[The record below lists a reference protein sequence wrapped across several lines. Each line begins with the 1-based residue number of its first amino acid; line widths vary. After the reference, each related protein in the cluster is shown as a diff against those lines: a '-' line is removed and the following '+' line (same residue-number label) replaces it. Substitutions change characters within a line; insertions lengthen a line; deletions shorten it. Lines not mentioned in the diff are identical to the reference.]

1 MSEDAR
7 TPFGDRT
14 PRRPGPYRIAAD
26 SPDTAFLIEAAGWP
40 ADDTVAADSAA
51 AASAHIHAFDWRQVP
66 PAHDVLDGL
75 PADGAVLALV
85 SLDTVDAVDV
95 LLHGRNAACV
105 FGDAPMLIA
114 IALSDLDAV
123 LGAGRAFDPNRAERA
138 RLQALALELARLA
151 EQLGAITASDDD
163 DDHDD
168 RAPDALADRSLAYSA
183 ESQADRSPSI
193 PPDPQRI
200 RHLISIRRLRDRFF
214 SPDLFADPAWD
225 ILLDLAASRLEHRSV
240 SVSSLCIA
248 AAVPPTTAL
257 RWIRLMTEQQLLVR
271 RADPADARR
280 MFVALS
286 DGAFDQLCGWFALVD
301 ARGGLGG

>member
-7 TPFGDRT
+7 TPFGDGT
-14 PRRPGPYRIAAD
+14 PSRPCLIATD
-26 SPDTAFLIEAAGWP
+26 CPHTAWLIEAASWP
-40 ADDTVAADSAA
+40 TEGMVAATDAA
-51 AASAHIHAFDWRQVP
+51 AAAAHIHAFDWRQTP
-66 PAHDVLDGL
+66 PESEVLDEL
-75 PADGAVLALV
+75 PADVAILALV
-85 SLDTVDAVDV
+85 SLETIDTVDV

-105 FGDAPMLIA
+105 FGDAPLLIA
-114 IALSDLDAV
+114 IALSELDAV
-123 LGAGRAFDPNRAERA
+123 LGTDRAFDPNRAERA

-151 EQLGAITASDDD
+151 EQLGAITSGDDD
-163 DDHDD
+163 
-168 RAPDALADRSLAYSA
+168 APDALADRSLAYSA
-183 ESQADRSPSI
+183 ETQSDRAPAI

-200 RHLISIRRLRDRFF
+200 RHLISTRRLRERFF

-257 RWIRLMTEQQLLVR
+257 RWIRLMTEQRLLER

-280 MFVALS
+280 MFVDLS

-301 ARGGLGG
+301 ARGGPGD

>member
-1 MSEDAR
+1 MSEDTR
-7 TPFGDRT
+7 TPFGDRS
-14 PRRPGPYRIAAD
+14 PQAPGSYRIAAD
-26 SPDTAFLIEAAGWP
+26 NPHTAFLVEATGWP
-40 ADDTVAADSAA
+40 SDGIVPASSAA
-51 AASAHIHAFDWRQVP
+51 AATAHIHAFDWRLVA
-66 PAHDVLDGL
+66 PAPGELKAL
-75 PADGAVLALV
+75 PADGGILALV
-85 SLDTVDAVDV
+85 SLDTIDTVDV
-95 LLHGRNAACV
+95 LLHGRTAACV
-105 FGDAPMLIA
+105 FGDAPVLIA

-123 LGAGRAFDPNRAERA
+123 LGTGRAFDPNRAERA

-151 EQLGAITASDDD
+151 EQLGAITSGEDD
-163 DDHDD
+163 
-168 RAPDALADRSLAYSA
+168 APDALADRSLAYRA
-183 ESQADRSPSI
+183 QEQDGRSPSI
-193 PPDPQRI
+193 PPDPERI

-257 RWIRLMTEQQLLVR
+257 RWIRLMTEQQLLER

-280 MFVALS
+280 MFVDLS
-286 DGAFDQLCGWFALVD
+286 DHAFDQLCGWFALVD

>member
-7 TPFGDRT
+7 TPFGDA
-14 PRRPGPYRIAAD
+14 PLRRPGSYRIAAD
-26 SPDTAFLIEAAGWP
+26 NAHTARVVEAAGWP
-40 ADDTVAADSAA
+40 ADGIVLASDTVAATAR
-51 AASAHIHAFDWRQVP
+51 IHAFDWRQAP
-66 PAHDVLDGL
+66 PAPDALDSL
-75 PADGAVLALV
+75 AADAAILALV
-85 SLDTVDAVDV
+85 SLDTIDAVDV
-95 LLHGRNAACV
+95 LLEGRNAACV
-105 FGDAPMLIA
+105 FGDAPVLIA

-123 LGAGRAFDPNRAERA
+123 LGTGRAFDPNRAERA

-151 EQLGAITASDDD
+151 EQLGAISPSEDDT
-163 DDHDD
+163 
-168 RAPDALADRSLAYSA
+168 PDALADRSLAYRA
-183 ESQADRSPSI
+183 EGQDDRSPSI

-200 RHLISIRRLRDRFF
+200 RHLISIRRLRERFF
-214 SPDLFADPAWD
+214 SPELFADPAWD

-257 RWIRLMTEQQLLVR
+257 RWIRLMTEQQLLER

-280 MFVALS
+280 MFVDLS